1 MWLGPNTAFVLSVLG
16 FLFIYGEFVW
26 PGRVWPAAAGAAMAV
41 TGAYFLYRSGA
52 TAAGLWWVGGAAAL
66 FLLDVFLNTFFIAGA
81 LGTAA
86 LGYGS
91 WKLIPGSRPITP
103 AFSIPLCVI
112 FGAATMFLTN
122 SARQARI
129 NKRADL

>member
-1 MWLGPNTAFVLSVLG
+1 MWLGPNTAFALIVLG
-16 FLFIYGEFVW
+16 FLFLYGEFVW
-26 PGRVWPAAAGAAMAV
+26 PGKIWPAAAGAAMAV
-41 TGAYFLYRSGA
+41 IGAYLLYRRDA
-52 TAAGLWWVGGAAAL
+52 TAAGLCWAGAAIAL
-66 FLLDVFLNTFFIAGA
+66 FLVDVFLNTFFIAGA

-86 LGYGS
+86 LGYAS

-112 FGAATMFLTN
+112 FGAVTMLLTN